1 MPARLNKASSE
12 TSGMERI
19 VAADIPFSKI
29 CAHSY
34 LQRQLIA
41 YLGNKRKLLPFFA
54 RVFAEIADQRETPR
68 FLDPFAGSGSVARLA
83 KLMGFEVAANDW
95 EPYSHVLNTAFV
107 SLDRAELDR
116 LFADRGGINA
126 VLTELNPLHPLR
138 QSGAGSGAAVDDAVG
153 SGARDGAGGY
163 ICRHYAPAS
172 TAEGDYHLERLFYTQ
187 ENAVFIDRVR
197 DQIEQWYP
205 AVDVHGQSPEA
216 REKAL
221 LVALLLVEASTHAN
235 TSGVFKAYHKGFGG
249 HGRDALTRILAPME
263 LEFPVLVDGVAPA
276 QSFMRDAAEF
286 LRGHSG
292 DIIYLDPPYNT
303 HQYGSNYFM
312 LNTIARWDK
321 PPVPDAR
328 DEQGRL
334 LAKAGIRRDWTNTRS
349 AYCSPQHATSAF
361 AELLN
366 AADGRHIVLSYNTEG
381 VVPLGELVELLESH
395 GRVQLHAQDYVKYRG
410 GKQSLHRRTRNTEFL
425 LLVTRDERPRP
436 ADRVAV
442 SSFVQRRR
450 VEALLAEPHHP
461 DRVDER
467 FVLGVDVR
475 RRPAGRSEVAAPDL
489 ALRLE
494 DGHRLALEEPGLE
507 GLSQAQV
514 QDLEARLE
522 YTACRSRH
530 EEVEVLAKVLRTEE
544 LSPRARRRMVAS
556 LLKALR
562 KFAYRKY
569 EGLFHSSVRELEAA
583 TEAWP
588 ELFPGLTEG
597 LAALRELV
605 RKRNGGGS
613 GTGEEERAGRDRGS
627 TAS

>member
-1 MPARLNKASSE
+1 
-12 TSGMERI
+12 MERI

-29 CAHSY
+29 CAHPY
-34 LQRQLIA
+34 LHRQLIA
-41 YLGNKRKLLPFFA
+41 YLGNKRRLLPFFA
-54 RVFAEIADQRETPR
+54 RVFAELADGLATPR

-83 KLMGFEVAANDW
+83 KLMDFEVAANDW
-95 EPYSHVLNTAFV
+95 ESYSHVLNSAFV
-107 SLDRAELDR
+107 DLDRVELDR
-116 LFADRGGINA
+116 LFRDRGGINA
-126 VLTELNPLHPLR
+126 VLSGLNSLHPLGHPGKHLPGR
-138 QSGAGSGAAVDDAVG
+138 PLDGMDGDD
-153 SGARDGAGGY
+153 GY
-163 ICRHYAPAS
+163 IRRHYAPAS
-172 TAEGDYHLERLFYTQ
+172 TAEGDYRVERLFYTR

-197 DQIEQWYP
+197 DQIEAWYP
-205 AVDVHGQSPEA
+205 SVDVHGQSPEA

-263 LEFPVLVDGVAPA
+263 LEFPVLVDGAVPA
-276 QSFMRDAAEF
+276 QSFMRDAAKF
-286 LRGHSG
+286 LRGRTG

-321 PPVPDAR
+321 PTVPDGR

-334 LAKAGIRRDWTNTRS
+334 LAKAGIRSDWTDTRS
-349 AYCSPQHATSAF
+349 EYCYPRRAARAF

-381 VVPLGELVELLESH
+381 VVPLDELVELLESH

-410 GKQSLHRRTRNTEFL
+410 GKQSLHRSTRNTEFL
-425 LLVTRDERPRP
+425 LVVSRDERPRP
-436 ADRVAV
+436 SDRVAV
-442 SSFVQRRR
+442 SSFLRRRR

-461 DRVDER
+461 GRVAER
-467 FVLGVDVR
+467 FVLGAV
-475 RRPAGRSEVAAPDL
+475 PEL

-494 DGHRLALEEPGLE
+494 DGHRLALGESDLE
-507 GLSQAQV
+507 RLSQAQL

-530 EEVEVLAKVLRTEE
+530 EEVEVLASVLRIEE
-544 LSPRARRRMVAS
+544 LSPRARRRIVAS

-569 EGLFHSSVRELEAA
+569 EDLFHSAVRDLEAA
-583 TEAWP
+583 GEARP
-588 ELFPGLTEG
+588 ELFPGLADG
-597 LAALRELV
+597 LASLCELV
-605 RKRNGGGS
+605 RRRNGS
-613 GTGEEERAGRDRGS
+613 SREEARHHATPWSFR
-627 TAS
+627 